1 MDSQVQNEASFSAQS
16 EHAPPE
22 LDRTDQN
29 RPRLG
34 RMTLTAKG
42 EATRARIVQGAAD
55 YLRGTDDG
63 EITLDDVRAI
73 TGTSKG
79 QLFHYFPDGKDEL
92 LMAVVRLEADHV
104 LDDQQPYLGNLTT
117 WTTWERWRDAVVA
130 RYRAQGS
137 RCSLSALMG
146 QVGGVPGVSGVVR
159 ALLARW
165 EGQLADGIRA
175 MQSTGEVRAD
185 VPPEQTA
192 AALVAGIQGGVLLLR
207 TTGETAHLEAVL
219 DVALEHLRGSVT
231 RRARRA

>member
-1 MDSQVQNEASFSAQS
+1 
-16 EHAPPE
+16 
-22 LDRTDQN
+22 
-29 RPRLG
+29 
-34 RMTLTAKG
+34 MTLTAKG

-92 LMAVVRLEADHV
+92 LMAVVRLEADSV

-117 WTTWERWRDAVVA
+117 WTAWERWRDAVVA
-130 RYRAQGS
+130 RYRLEGG
-137 RCSLSALMG
+137 RCSLTALMG
-146 QVGGVPGVSGVVR
+146 QVGGLAGVSEVVR

-175 MQSTGEVRAD
+175 MQSAGEVGAD
-185 VPPEQTA
+185 VPPERTA

-207 TTGETAHLEAVL
+207 ATGEITHLEAAL
-219 DVALEHLRGSVT
+219 DVGLDQLRRGPAA
-231 RRARRA
+231 RAARTEPAAVVAG